1 MFRLLLLLACIVGL
15 SAAVSIDG
23 PSTARAIVGVP
34 FTCAIL
40 TSGSVTAYT
49 ASGLPAGL
57 TLDSASG
64 RITGTPTTA
73 TGSPFTINLGA
84 TGATGIP
91 LTLTVDVAG
100 TGSVSNAGYVSITEN
115 APSSIQLLS
124 ATAAPTFSEIG
135 LPSGLSIDAVGLI
148 TGAPGLVGTYNV
160 EISADSGTTAT
171 TMVIGV
177 TIRSSGVPVLAL
189 PVQPQATAGA
199 PFACWIH
206 ATDATNFSATGQ
218 PGWLI
223 LDAATGLLSGTP
235 TSGLGGVN
243 VSVAASNAFGTCTGI
258 IAIPITTP
266 GASDPVFRSPAV
278 LLATEGSG
286 VVWRAIATQ
295 NATWS
300 AGSVPAALTLD
311 ISSGELTGIPA
322 IGGTAGLYNML
333 LSAINPTTLS
343 TFNTTLALRVLP
355 AVMLA
360 PTITAIAPPPLTVS
374 VPAVIAMQTADG
386 VPTSYSLVDSSGT
399 FTVDS
404 TGLISGTPTI
414 AGIVTLQ
421 LTARNSAGS
430 ATTPL
435 QTMVLAATTGAPLP
449 IAPLQWT
456 VTNGSAFAASLL
468 ATGTLTGWSING
480 LPTDVDP
487 DLTTGRLIGRPTTTG
502 RSNVLLSASNG
513 AASNQTHAVLTV
525 TDNPAGMPQI
535 RDAGPWFLT
544 VGQAATLVL
553 IDNSGT
559 SRWSATSLPAGLS
572 LGSNGVIRGT
582 PTAAALAQPILRATR
597 SGKTA
602 QTTALM
608 SLTTAISGAPVI
620 TGPGSLTATADQAFT
635 ATLIA
640 TGSPVGWTVTGR
652 PIWLSLD
659 PATGT
664 LSGTPTTTDVA
675 TTVLQVAAFN
685 ASGTSNT
692 TMVLSF
698 GPLGGGGGGGTTT
711 DGVSGVSGG
720 GCGAGAAGLVVLGL
734 LGWRRRR
741 LP

>member
-1 MFRLLLLLACIVGL
+1 MYKR
-15 SAAVSIDG
+15 
-23 PSTARAIVGVP
+23 
-34 FTCAIL
+34 
-40 TSGSVTAYT
+40 
-49 ASGLPAGL
+49 
-57 TLDSASG
+57 
-64 RITGTPTTA
+64 
-73 TGSPFTINLGA
+73 
-84 TGATGIP
+84 
-91 LTLTVDVAG
+91 
-100 TGSVSNAGYVSITEN
+100 
-115 APSSIQLLS
+115 Q
-124 ATAAPTFSEIG
+124 
-135 LPSGLSIDAVGLI
+135 
-148 TGAPGLVGTYNV
+148 
-160 EISADSGTTAT
+160 
-171 TMVIGV
+171 
-177 TIRSSGVPVLAL
+177 
-189 PVQPQATAGA
+189 
-199 PFACWIH
+199 
-206 ATDATNFSATGQ
+206 
-218 PGWLI
+218 
-223 LDAATGLLSGTP
+223 
-235 TSGLGGVN
+235 
-243 VSVAASNAFGTCTGI
+243 
-258 IAIPITTP
+258 
-266 GASDPVFRSPAV
+266 
-278 LLATEGSG
+278 
-286 VVWRAIATQ
+286 
-295 NATWS
+295 
-300 AGSVPAALTLD
+300 D

-360 PTITAIAPPPLTVS
+360 PTITAIAPPPLTVG

-553 IDNSGT
+553 IDNTGT

-698 GPLGGGGGGGTTT
+698 GPLGGGGGGTTT
-711 DGVSGVSGG
+711 EGVSGVSGG

-741 LP
+741 FP